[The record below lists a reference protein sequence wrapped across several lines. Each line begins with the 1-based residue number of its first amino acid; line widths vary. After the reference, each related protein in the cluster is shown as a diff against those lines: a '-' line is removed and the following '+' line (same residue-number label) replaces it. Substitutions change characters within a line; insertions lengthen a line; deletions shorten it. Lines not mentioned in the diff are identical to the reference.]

1 MNAVRP
7 GTEVEIARL
16 SAVARRAVQAKDWET
31 VEQCAAALVRAAPTH
46 PEGHFLT
53 GLSHKMASRPLKAIE
68 AFERALELDPDRY
81 DAAVELAGQYSVGRR
96 NGEVA
101 ALLARYEP
109 RLTNSPRY
117 LDMAGTTYVEVGLP
131 EKAWPL
137 YKKANEL
144 QPEIDLFQANLAACA
159 VYLGK
164 FSEAGEVYRRLLKRF
179 PAHQRNHYH
188 LSRLARATDPV
199 HVNQMKALLQRLNLP
214 PEQNVFL
221 YYAIGKELED
231 LERWDEAFD
240 YYRRAG
246 EAVSRVAR
254 YELADDLALIDRI
267 ITTCDADWLAANPA
281 GASTTGYG
289 KTPIFVVGLPRT
301 GSTLTERILCSH
313 SRIESLGETQFLQMV
328 IRRESGVQS
337 IEPMTAEMIEAAAR
351 QDIGRIGQGY
361 LDAVAYR
368 LGERPMFIDKLPFNF
383 LFLGFIAKA
392 WPHAR
397 IVHLGRNPMDACFAM
412 YKQVFTWAYKF
423 SYSLENLGHYYVA
436 HRRLLDH
443 WRRTLGKRLVEVEYE
458 ALVADPEGETRRLL
472 ERLGLDFEENCL
484 HFDRNEAPSTTA
496 SSVQV
501 REKIHDRSVLKWRHF
516 RRQLQPLQR
525 ILEDA
530 GIEVE

>member
-1 MNAVRP
+1 MSAVQP
-7 GTEVEIARL
+7 GTEIEIARL
-16 SAVARRAVQAKDWET
+16 SSIARPAVQAKDWAT
-31 VEQCAAALVRAAPTH
+31 VEKCAAAIVDLAPEH
-46 PEGHFLT
+46 PEGHFLI
-53 GLSHKMASRPLKAIE
+53 GLCHRMANRPLKAVE

-81 DAAVELAGQYSVGRR
+81 DAGIELANQYSVGRR
-96 NGEVA
+96 NSEAA

-109 RLTNSPRY
+109 TLSNSPRY
-117 LDMAGTTYVEVGLP
+117 LDMAGTTYVEIGLP
-131 EKAWPL
+131 ERAWPL
-137 YKKANEL
+137 YCKANEL
-144 QPEIDLFQANLAACA
+144 QPGIDLFQANLAACG
-159 VYLGK
+159 VFLGK
-164 FSEAGEVYRRLLKRF
+164 FEEASQIYRRLLERF

-188 LSRLARATDPV
+188 LSRLARATDTA
-199 HVNQMKALLQRLNLP
+199 HVEQMISLLRRLNLP

-231 LERWDEAFD
+231 LEAWDEAFD

-246 EAVSRVAR
+246 DAVSRVAR
-254 YELADDLALIDRI
+254 YDLADDLALIDRI
-267 ITTCDADWLAANPA
+267 ITTCDADWLAANPP
-281 GASTTGYG
+281 GASSAGND

-337 IEPMTAEMIEAAAR
+337 LEPMTAEILEAAAR

-368 LGERPMFIDKLPFNF
+368 LGDRPMFIDKLPFNF

-392 WPHAR
+392 WPDAR
-397 IVHLGRNPMDACFAM
+397 IVHLQRNPMDACFAM

-423 SYSLENLGHYYVA
+423 TYSLENLGHYYAA
-436 HRRLLDH
+436 HRRLVEH
-443 WRRTLGKRLVEVEYE
+443 WRATLGERLVEVEYE
-458 ALVADPEGETRRLL
+458 SLVADQEGETRRLL

-501 REKIHDRSVLKWRHF
+501 RERIHDRSVLKWRHF
-516 RRQLQPLQR
+516 RKQLQPLQR
-525 ILEDA
+525 ILEQA